1 MKYYLDIIVAILLLG
16 IVLFFIYKPL
26 PAFSIQDIHIRGLDD
41 YPINTNKKNL
51 ILHLSNIECMTCKRD
66 TQVLMRFHTRH
77 PDVPIIDANI
87 LYKDTD
93 KDAIITWKSK
103 TDIQY
108 TVGIIENPDIISY
121 PIPTT
126 LVLTSSGKKQI
137 FGALTYEKLLETT
150 EKNH

>member
-1 MKYYLDIIVAILLLG
+1 MKYYLDIIVAIGLLG

-26 PAFSIQDIHIRGLDD
+26 PVFSIKDLRIRGIDD
-41 YPINTNKKNL
+41 YPINTNKENL

-77 PDVPIIDANI
+77 PNVPILDANI

-93 KDAIITWKSK
+93 KAALIEWKNK
-103 TDIQY
+103 VDIQY
-108 TVGIIENPDIISY
+108 QVGIIENPDIISY

-126 LVLTSSGKKQI
+126 LVLNSAGQTEI
-137 FGALTYEKLLETT
+137 FGALTYEKLLEITD
-150 EKNH
+150 KNH

>member
-93 KDAIITWKSK
+93 KDALITWKSK

-126 LVLTSSGKKQI
+126 LVLTSSGKKEI